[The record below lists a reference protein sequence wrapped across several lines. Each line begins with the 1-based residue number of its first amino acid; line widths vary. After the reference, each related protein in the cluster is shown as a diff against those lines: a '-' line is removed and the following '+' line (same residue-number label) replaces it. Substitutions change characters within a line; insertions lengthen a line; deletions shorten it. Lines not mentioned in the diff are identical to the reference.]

1 MPLLHDMLLCCSVP
15 QIFSCASGTYLMG
28 TERHFSANNNLVI
41 SKMLDDKGEWRGV
54 ARCWGLVGK
63 GATGAVWC

>member
-1 MPLLHDMLLCCSVP
+1 
-15 QIFSCASGTYLMG
+15 MG

-41 SKMLDDKGEWRGV
+41 SKMLDDKGEWRIV
-54 ARCWGLVGK
+54 ARCWGLEGK